1 MPFEKCL
8 HALIFPSETAALPL
22 PQRRR
27 LESNSEIFTYTPLKK
42 SHTQTIEKKKS
53 AKQSGDWLHTPS
65 RKTQEVSSEVSTL
78 EV

>member
-42 SHTQTIEKKKS
+42 SHMKTVEKKICK
-53 AKQSGDWLHTPS
+53 AGVGTG
-65 RKTQEVSSEVSTL
+65 STL
-78 EV
+78 PLGKPKRSAARFQHW